1 MNGVAFGYLLA
12 FLAMF
17 VNSLSSFPFTEA
29 ARKWGSVAL
38 NHFRLVVALI
48 VLTILCMA
56 FDKISIVELFKG
68 PSLSQYIYVGTSG
81 VLGLAVG
88 DYFGF
93 YAMSILGARVSSI
106 FNTIAPGATLLLG
119 FLLLGEGMSWIG
131 MVGIAFSIGGMIWFL
146 TSGQSKKDAAPIQKH
161 GSIRKGILF
170 GVLAGLCQ
178 GFNIAISKKGLLD
191 TSYSLSPLH
200 ATWIRIFAATLIYYL
215 FTISRGRLKKD
226 VIVIVRDG
234 KEIITKVTLAT
245 MWGLVLSVVLL
256 MWSITYCKVAVVQT
270 IVSLVPIVVVPMAY
284 VLYKEKMTFKAMI
297 AAAVS
302 VAGVFVLIWRED
314 IAHLIQVHLH

>member
-1 MNGVAFGYLLA
+1 
-12 FLAMF
+12 
-17 VNSLSSFPFTEA
+17 
-29 ARKWGSVAL
+29 
-38 NHFRLVVALI
+38 
-48 VLTILCMA
+48 
-56 FDKISIVELFKG
+56 
-68 PSLSQYIYVGTSG
+68 
-81 VLGLAVG
+81 
-88 DYFGF
+88 
-93 YAMSILGARVSSI
+93 
-106 FNTIAPGATLLLG
+106 
-119 FLLLGEGMSWIG
+119 
-131 MVGIAFSIGGMIWFL
+131 MVGIAVSIGGMIWFL
-146 TSGQSKKDAAPIQKH
+146 TSGQSKKDSPPVQKH

-191 TSYSLSPLH
+191 TSYALSPLH

-234 KEIITKVTLAT
+234 KEIITKVALAT
-245 MWGLVLSVVLL
+245 IWGLVLSVVLL

-270 IVSLVPIVVVPMAY
+270 IVSLVPIVVVPLAY
-284 VLYKEKMTFKAMI
+284 VLYKEKMTVKAMI

-314 IAHLIQVHLH
+314 IERWINLHL